1 MLMIKQ
7 GKLFVNNKVK
17 TNMLDLII
25 KQERIFSGSV

>member
-7 GKLFVNNKVK
+7 ELFVNNKVK